1 MSVVFGTLAVL
12 GLIGHH
18 VHAYTTVPDG
28 ARRAANILAFVAVA
42 MLGAMDSLAQSLVLM
57 KGATVRFFGTAKAC
71 AGREVLML
79 IIGEVSCRSP
89 LTCNNILARK

>member
-1 MSVVFGTLAVL
+1 MHTL
-12 GLIGHH
+12 
-18 VHAYTTVPDG
+18 PSDG
-28 ARRAANILAFVAVA
+28 IRRAANILAFVAVA
-42 MLGAMDSLAQSLVLM
+42 MLGAIGSLAQSLVFM

>member
-1 MSVVFGTLAVL
+1 MHTL
-12 GLIGHH
+12 
-18 VHAYTTVPDG
+18 PSDG
-28 ARRAANILAFVAVA
+28 IRRAANILAFVAVA

-79 IIGEVSCRSP
+79 VIGQVSGQTPITNTSIDTQP
-89 LTCNNILARK
+89 KVL